1 MGTRRSGIRTRF
13 AVVAA
18 VVGVVAGT
26 AWAGLISVAPAG
38 AVALNVPCSGPGGG
52 APGLIA
58 AINAANAGGGG
69 TINLASG
76 CTYVLTQVDNT
87 VPDSEGPAFNGLP
100 VITSPIRLNGSSTTI
115 ERSSAAPPFR
125 ILYVTNTGTL
135 TLNNL
140 TITGGLIVN
149 PDINGGGGILNHGEL
164 TLNNSRV
171 TGNNGGALGG
181 GGIFNGPGPNFEGPA
196 VLTLNN
202 SRVDHNTTSFS
213 GFDAAA
219 IFDFQ
224 GTTTLNNSE
233 VDSNQATVGGGI
245 FKAAN
250 SLTLNNSRLHDNTA
264 EVGAGIVNSGAAV
277 HINASQI
284 TNNTASSVG
293 GGIFNSGAVSLG
305 ATSVTSNTP
314 DNCFPLNSIPGCIN

>member
-1 MGTRRSGIRTRF
+1 MGGRRSGFRTRF

-18 VVGVVAGT
+18 AVGVVAGSG
-26 AWAGLISVAPAG
+26 WAGLVSVAPAG
-38 AVALNVPCSGPGGG
+38 AVSVNVPCSGLGGG
-52 APGLIA
+52 TPGLIA

-69 TINLASG
+69 TINLAPG
-76 CTYVLTQVDNT
+76 CTYLLTQVDNT
-87 VPDSEGPAFNGLP
+87 VPDSEGPSSSGLP
-100 VITSPIRLNGSSTTI
+100 LITSPIRLNGLGATI

-125 ILYVTNTGTL
+125 ILSVTNTGTL
-135 TLNNL
+135 TLTNL

-149 PDINGGGGILNHGEL
+149 PDINGGGGILNHGDL
-164 TLNNSRV
+164 TLNSSRV

-181 GGIFNGPGPNFEGPA
+181 GGIFNGPGPNFGPA

-219 IFDFQ
+219 IFDFE

-250 SLTLNNSRLHDNTA
+250 SLTLNNSRVHDNTA
-264 EVGAGIVNSGAAV
+264 GDGAGLLISGAAA

-284 TNNTASSVG
+284 TNNTASSFG
-293 GGIFNSGAVSLG
+293 GGIFEPSGIVILG

-314 DNCFPLNSIPGCIN
+314 DNCFPLNSIPGCTN